1 MTLKKEKLMKDFIKN
16 VLATMVGM
24 FGFFIVM
31 GVIGMMSIIG
41 MIASGNAAQNV
52 EKNSV
57 FVLNLSGTI
66 SEQGSENPL
75 SMFTGDNSLNS
86 GLNDILSS
94 IKKAKAN
101 DDIKGI
107 YIEAGAL
114 MTNYATL
121 QEIRNAL
128 ADFRKSG
135 KWIVAYGDFYTQGA
149 YYVASVANKVYINP
163 KGAIDWHGIGA
174 QTMFYKDFM
183 AKFGVKWEVVKVGTF
198 KSATETFTEEKM
210 SDANRLQT
218 QTFIDGTWRNVCDAV
233 SKSRGISVDSL
244 NSYADSYLALQA
256 TETLVKAKMVDGMM
270 YGDQVKDAVKKMM
283 KLEKDDDISQLTL
296 NDMLNVK
303 DGKVEGSEIAVY
315 YAEGDIVQDP
325 KAATMFGNNNYI
337 ASRKVCKDLED
348 LMNDDDVKAV
358 VVRINSGGG
367 DAYASEQMWH
377 QMSELRKVKPVVV
390 SMGDYAASG
399 AYYMSAPASW
409 IVAQPN
415 TLTGSIGI
423 FAVIPDFSGLVTSK
437 LGVRFDEVKTNRNS
451 TFGNLMARPFNAEEK
466 AMLQASVNRGYSL
479 FRQRVAEGRRLPV
492 ESVEKIAQ
500 GRVWLATDA
509 LNIKLVDQLGGIDDA
524 VKKAAQ
530 LAKLKDYYTS
540 DYPAAASWMDNLL
553 NSMSSSG
560 TYLDEQLRQTLGDFY
575 QPFTMLRS
583 IDKREAIQAR
593 IPYAISIK

>member
-1 MTLKKEKLMKDFIKN
+1 MKDFIKN

-283 KLEKDDDISQLTL
+283 KLEKDDDIQQLTL

-348 LMNDDDVKAV
+348 LMNDDNVKAV

-423 FAVIPDFSGLVTSK
+423 FAVIPDFSGLVTTK

-479 FRQRVAEGRRLPV
+479 FRQRVADGRRLPV

-540 DYPAAASWMDNLL
+540 DYPAAASWMDDLL

-575 QPFTMLRS
+575 QPFTVLRS

>member
-1 MTLKKEKLMKDFIKN
+1 MKDFIKN

-114 MTNYATL
+114 AANYATL

-149 YYVASVANKVYINP
+149 YYVASVADKVYINP
-163 KGAIDWHGIGA
+163 KGIVDWHGIGA

-283 KLEKDDDISQLTL
+283 KLDKDDNISQLTL

-423 FAVIPDFSGLVTSK
+423 FAVIPDLSGLVTTK

-479 FRQRVAEGRRLPV
+479 FRQRVADGRRLPV

-524 VKKAAQ
+524 VKKAAE

-540 DYPAAASWMDNLL
+540 DYPAAASWMDAML

>member
-1 MTLKKEKLMKDFIKN
+1 MKDFIKN

-149 YYVASVANKVYINP
+149 YYVASVADKVYINP
-163 KGAIDWHGIGA
+163 KGIVDWHGIGA

-218 QTFIDGTWRNVCDAV
+218 KTFIDGTWRNVCDAV
-233 SKSRGISVDSL
+233 SKSRGISIDSL

-283 KLEKDDDISQLTL
+283 KLEKDDDIAQLTL

-423 FAVIPDFSGLVTSK
+423 FAVIPDLSGLVTTK

-479 FRQRVAEGRRLPV
+479 FRQRVADGRHLPV

-540 DYPAAASWMDNLL
+540 DYPAVASWMDAML

>member
-1 MTLKKEKLMKDFIKN
+1 MKDFIKN

-114 MTNYATL
+114 AANYATL

-149 YYVASVANKVYINP
+149 YYVASVADKVYINP
-163 KGAIDWHGIGA
+163 KGIVDWHGIGA

-218 QTFIDGTWRNVCDAV
+218 KTFIDGTWRNVCDAV

-256 TETLVKAKMVDGMM
+256 TETLMKAKMVDGMM

-303 DGKVEGSEIAVY
+303 GGKVEGSEIAVY

-423 FAVIPDFSGLVTSK
+423 FAVIPDLSGLVTTK

-466 AMLQASVNRGYSL
+466 AMLQASVNRGYSM

-524 VKKAAQ
+524 VKKAAE

-540 DYPAAASWMDNLL
+540 DYPAAASWMDAML

>member
-1 MTLKKEKLMKDFIKN
+1 MKDFIKN

-66 SEQGSENPL
+66 SERGSENPL

-149 YYVASVANKVYINP
+149 YYVASVADKVYINP
-163 KGAIDWHGIGA
+163 KGIVDWHGIGA

-283 KLEKDDDISQLTL
+283 KLEKDDDIQQLTL

-348 LMNDDDVKAV
+348 LMNDDNVKAV

-451 TFGNLMARPFNAEEK
+451 TFGNTMARPFNAEET

-479 FRQRVAEGRRLPV
+479 FRQRVADGRRLPV

-540 DYPAAASWMDNLL
+540 DYPAAASWMDDLL

>member
-1 MTLKKEKLMKDFIKN
+1 MKDFIKN

-218 QTFIDGTWRNVCDAV
+218 QTFIDGTWRNVCNAV
-233 SKSRGISVDSL
+233 SKSRGISIDSL

-423 FAVIPDFSGLVTSK
+423 FAVIPDLSGLVTTK

-540 DYPAAASWMDNLL
+540 DYPATASWMDNLL

-593 IPYAISIK
+593 IPYAINIK

>member
-1 MTLKKEKLMKDFIKN
+1 MKDFIKN

-101 DDIKGI
+101 DEIKGI

-233 SKSRGISVDSL
+233 SKSRSISVDSL

-283 KLEKDDDISQLTL
+283 KLEKDDISQLTL

-348 LMNDDDVKAV
+348 LMNDNDVKAV

-423 FAVIPDFSGLVTSK
+423 FAVIPDLSGLVTTK

-540 DYPAAASWMDNLL
+540 DYPAAASWMDAML

>member
-1 MTLKKEKLMKDFIKN
+1 MKDFIKN

-66 SEQGSENPL
+66 SEQGSESPL

-114 MTNYATL
+114 ATNYATL

-163 KGAIDWHGIGA
+163 KGIVDWHGIGA

-218 QTFIDGTWRNVCDAV
+218 QTFIDGTWRNVCNAV

-283 KLEKDDDISQLTL
+283 KLDKGDDIAQLTL

-423 FAVIPDFSGLVTSK
+423 FAVIPDLSGLVTTK

-540 DYPAAASWMDNLL
+540 DYPAAASWMDAML

>member
-1 MTLKKEKLMKDFIKN
+1 MKDFIKS
-16 VLATMVGM
+16 VLATMVGI

-31 GVIGMMSIIG
+31 GVLTMMSTIGMV
-41 MIASGNAAQNV
+41 ASSSAAQNV
-52 EKNSV
+52 EENSV

-66 SEQGSENPL
+66 SDQGTDNPFSL
-75 SMFTGDNSLNS
+75 FTGDDSQS
-86 GLNDILSS
+86 TGLNNILSA
-94 IKKAKAN
+94 IKKAKTN

-114 MTNYATL
+114 ITNYATL

-135 KWIVAYGDFYTQGA
+135 KWIVAYGDYYTQGA

-163 KGAIDWHGIGA
+163 KGIVDWHGIGA

-183 AKFGVKWEVVKVGTF
+183 AKFGMKCEVVKVGTF

-218 QTFIDGTWRNVCDAV
+218 QTFINGTWQNICTAV
-233 SKSRGISVDSL
+233 SKSRGISIDSL
-244 NSYADSYLALQA
+244 NSYADSYLALQS
-256 TETLVKAKMVDGMM
+256 TEMLMKAKMVDGMM
-270 YGDQVKDAVKKMM
+270 YSDKVKDAVKKMM
-283 KLEKDDDISQLTL
+283 KLEKDDDIAQLTL
-296 NDMLNVK
+296 SDMLNVK
-303 DGKVEGSEIAVY
+303 DEKVEGDKIAIY
-315 YAEGDIVQDP
+315 YASGDIVQDP
-325 KAATMFGNNNYI
+325 KAATMFGNNDYI

-367 DAYASEQMWH
+367 DAYASEQIWH

-423 FAVIPDFSGLVTSK
+423 FAVIPDFSGLVTTK

-479 FRQRVAEGRRLPV
+479 FRQRVADGRRLPV

-530 LAKLKDYYTS
+530 LAKLKEYYTS
-540 DYPAAASWMDNLL
+540 DYPATASWIDNLL

-560 TYLDEQLRQTLGDFY
+560 TYLDAQLRQTLGELY
-575 QPFTMLRS
+575 QPFTVLRS

>member
-1 MTLKKEKLMKDFIKN
+1 MKDFIKS
-16 VLATMVGM
+16 VLATMVGI

-31 GVIGMMSIIG
+31 GVLTMMSIIG
-41 MIASGNAAQNV
+41 MVASSSAAQNV
-52 EKNSV
+52 EENSV

-66 SEQGSENPL
+66 SDQGTDNPL
-75 SMFTGDNSLNS
+75 SIFTGDDSQS
-86 GLNDILSS
+86 TGLNNILSA
-94 IKKAKAN
+94 IKKAKTN

-114 MTNYATL
+114 ITNYATL

-135 KWIVAYGDFYTQGA
+135 KWIVAYGDYYTQGA

-163 KGAIDWHGIGA
+163 KGIVDWHGIGA

-183 AKFGVKWEVVKVGTF
+183 AKFGVKCEVVKVGTF

-218 QTFIDGTWRNVCDAV
+218 QTFIDGTWQNICTAV
-233 SKSRGISVDSL
+233 SKSRGISIDSL
-244 NSYADSYLALQA
+244 NSYADSYLALQS
-256 TETLVKAKMVDGMM
+256 TEMLMKAKMVDGMM
-270 YGDQVKDAVKKMM
+270 YSDKVKDAVKKMM
-283 KLEKDDDISQLTL
+283 KLEKDDDIAQLTL
-296 NDMLNVK
+296 SDMLNVK
-303 DGKVEGSEIAVY
+303 DEKVEGDKIAIY
-315 YAEGDIVQDP
+315 YASGDIVQDP
-325 KAATMFGNNNYI
+325 KAATMFGNNDYI

-451 TFGNLMARPFNAEEK
+451 TFGNLMARPFNAEET

-479 FRQRVAEGRRLPV
+479 FRQRVADGRHLPI

-524 VKKAAQ
+524 VKKAAE
-530 LAKLKDYYTS
+530 LAKLKEYYTS
-540 DYPAAASWMDNLL
+540 DYPAAASWIDNLL
-553 NSMSSSG
+553 NSMTSSG
-560 TYLDEQLRQTLGDFY
+560 TYLDAQLRQTLGELY
-575 QPFTMLRS
+575 QPFTVLRS

>member
-1 MTLKKEKLMKDFIKN
+1 MKDFIKN

-114 MTNYATL
+114 AANYATL

-128 ADFRKSG
+128 DDFRKSG

-149 YYVASVANKVYINP
+149 YYVASVADKVYINP
-163 KGAIDWHGIGA
+163 KGIVDWHGIGA

-218 QTFIDGTWRNVCDAV
+218 KTFIDGTWRNVCDAV

-283 KLEKDDDISQLTL
+283 KLEKDDDIAQLTL

-303 DGKVEGSEIAVY
+303 DEKVEGSEIAVY

-479 FRQRVAEGRRLPV
+479 FRQRVADGRRLPV
-492 ESVEKIAQ
+492 ESVEKRAQ

-524 VKKAAQ
+524 VKKAAE

>member
-1 MTLKKEKLMKDFIKN
+1 MKDFIKN

-114 MTNYATL
+114 ATNYATL

-149 YYVASVANKVYINP
+149 YYVASVADKVYINP
-163 KGAIDWHGIGA
+163 KGIVDWHGIGA

-218 QTFIDGTWRNVCDAV
+218 QTFIDGTWRNVCVAV

-283 KLEKDDDISQLTL
+283 KLDKDDDIAQLTL

-423 FAVIPDFSGLVTSK
+423 FAVIPDLSGLVTTK

-540 DYPAAASWMDNLL
+540 DYPAAASWMDAML

>member
-1 MTLKKEKLMKDFIKN
+1 MKDFIKN

-114 MTNYATL
+114 AANYATL

-149 YYVASVANKVYINP
+149 YYVASVADKVYINP
-163 KGAIDWHGIGA
+163 KGIVDWHGIGA

-283 KLEKDDDISQLTL
+283 KLDKDDDISQLTL

-423 FAVIPDFSGLVTSK
+423 FAVIPDLSGLVTTK

>member
-1 MTLKKEKLMKDFIKN
+1 MKDFIKN

-66 SEQGSENPL
+66 SEQGSESPL

-114 MTNYATL
+114 AANYATL

-163 KGAIDWHGIGA
+163 KGIVDWHGIGA

-218 QTFIDGTWRNVCDAV
+218 QTFIDGTWRNVCAAV
-233 SKSRGISVDSL
+233 SKSRGISIDSL

-283 KLEKDDDISQLTL
+283 KLDKGDDIAQLTL

-423 FAVIPDFSGLVTSK
+423 FAVIPDLSGLVTTK

-540 DYPAAASWMDNLL
+540 DYPAAASWMDAML

>member
-1 MTLKKEKLMKDFIKN
+1 MKDFIKN

-114 MTNYATL
+114 ATNYATL

-149 YYVASVANKVYINP
+149 YYVASVADKVYINP
-163 KGAIDWHGIGA
+163 KGIVDWHGIGA

-218 QTFIDGTWRNVCDAV
+218 KTFIDGTWRNVCDAV

-283 KLEKDDDISQLTL
+283 KLEKDDDIAQLTL

-303 DGKVEGSEIAVY
+303 DEKVEGSEIAVY

-423 FAVIPDFSGLVTSK
+423 FAVIPDLSGLVTTK

-524 VKKAAQ
+524 VKKAAE

>member
-1 MTLKKEKLMKDFIKN
+1 MKDFIKN

-114 MTNYATL
+114 AANYATL

-128 ADFRKSG
+128 DDFRKSG

-149 YYVASVANKVYINP
+149 YYVASVADKVYINP
-163 KGAIDWHGIGA
+163 KGIVDWHGIGA

-218 QTFIDGTWRNVCDAV
+218 KTFIDGTWRNVCDAV

-283 KLEKDDDISQLTL
+283 KLEKDDDIQQLTL

-303 DGKVEGSEIAVY
+303 DEKVEGSEIAVY

-423 FAVIPDFSGLVTSK
+423 FAVIPDLSGLVTTK

-479 FRQRVAEGRRLPV
+479 FRQRVADGRRLPV

>member
-1 MTLKKEKLMKDFIKN
+1 MKDFIKN

-94 IKKAKAN
+94 IKKAKTN

-114 MTNYATL
+114 AANYATL

-149 YYVASVANKVYINP
+149 YYVASVADKVYINP
-163 KGAIDWHGIGA
+163 KGIVDWHGIGA

-233 SKSRGISVDSL
+233 SKSRGISIDSL

-283 KLEKDDDISQLTL
+283 KLENGDDIAQLTL

-423 FAVIPDFSGLVTSK
+423 FAVIPDLSGLVTTK

-524 VKKAAQ
+524 VKKAAE

-540 DYPAAASWMDNLL
+540 DYPAAASWMDAML

>member
-1 MTLKKEKLMKDFIKN
+1 MKDFIKN

-24 FGFFIVM
+24 FGFLIVM

-233 SKSRGISVDSL
+233 SKSRGISIDSL

-270 YGDQVKDAVKKMM
+270 YGDQVKDAVKKIM
-283 KLEKDDDISQLTL
+283 KLDKDDNISQLTL

-423 FAVIPDFSGLVTSK
+423 FAVIPDLSGLVTTK

-524 VKKAAQ
+524 VKKAAE

-540 DYPAAASWMDNLL
+540 DYPAAASWMDAML

>member
-1 MTLKKEKLMKDFIKN
+1 MKDFIKS
-16 VLATMVGM
+16 VLATMVGI

-31 GVIGMMSIIG
+31 GVLTMMSIIG
-41 MIASGNAAQNV
+41 MVASSSAAQNV
-52 EKNSV
+52 EENSV

-66 SEQGSENPL
+66 SDQGTDNPL
-75 SMFTGDNSLNS
+75 SLFTGDDSQS
-86 GLNDILSS
+86 TGLNNILSA
-94 IKKAKAN
+94 IKKAKTN

-107 YIEAGAL
+107 YIEVGAL
-114 MTNYATL
+114 ITNYATL

-135 KWIVAYGDFYTQGA
+135 KWIVAYGDYYTQGA

-163 KGAIDWHGIGA
+163 KGIVDWHGIGA

-183 AKFGVKWEVVKVGTF
+183 AKFGVKCEVVKVGTF

-218 QTFIDGTWRNVCDAV
+218 QTFINGTWQNICTAV
-233 SKSRGISVDSL
+233 SKSRGISIDSL
-244 NSYADSYLALQA
+244 NSYADSYLALQS
-256 TETLVKAKMVDGMM
+256 TEMLMKAKMVDGMM
-270 YGDQVKDAVKKMM
+270 YSDKVKDAVKKMM
-283 KLEKDDDISQLTL
+283 KLEKDDDIAQLTL
-296 NDMLNVK
+296 SDMLNVK
-303 DGKVEGSEIAVY
+303 DEKVEGDKIAIY
-315 YAEGDIVQDP
+315 YASGDIVQDP
-325 KAATMFGNNNYI
+325 KAATMFGNNDYI

-423 FAVIPDFSGLVTSK
+423 FAVIPDFSGLVTTK
-437 LGVRFDEVKTNRNS
+437 LGVRFDEVKTNRHS
-451 TFGNLMARPFNAEEK
+451 TFGNLMARPFNAEET
-466 AMLQASVNRGYSL
+466 AMLQASVNRGYNL
-479 FRQRVAEGRRLPV
+479 FRQRVADGRHLPI

-524 VKKAAQ
+524 VKKAAE
-530 LAKLKDYYTS
+530 LAKLKEYYTS

-553 NSMSSSG
+553 NSMTSSG
-560 TYLDEQLRQTLGDFY
+560 TYLDAQLRQTLGELY
-575 QPFTMLRS
+575 QPFTVLRS

>member
-1 MTLKKEKLMKDFIKN
+1 MKDFIKN
-16 VLATMVGM
+16 MLATMVGM

-149 YYVASVANKVYINP
+149 YYVASVADKVYINP
-163 KGAIDWHGIGA
+163 KGAVDWHGIGA
-174 QTMFYKDFM
+174 QTMFYKDLM
-183 AKFGVKWEVVKVGTF
+183 AKFGVKYEVVKVGTF

-303 DGKVEGSEIAVY
+303 GGKVEGSEIAVY

-377 QMSELRKVKPVVV
+377 QMSELRKKKPVVV

-423 FAVIPDFSGLVTSK
+423 FAVIPDLSGLVTTK

>member
-1 MTLKKEKLMKDFIKN
+1 MKDFIKN

-94 IKKAKAN
+94 IKKAKTN

-114 MTNYATL
+114 AANYATL

-149 YYVASVANKVYINP
+149 YYVASVADKVYINP
-163 KGAIDWHGIGA
+163 KGIVDWHGIGA

-218 QTFIDGTWRNVCDAV
+218 QTFIDGTWRNVCNAV

-283 KLEKDDDISQLTL
+283 KLDKDDNISQLTL

-423 FAVIPDFSGLVTSK
+423 FAVIPDLSGLVTTK

-451 TFGNLMARPFNAEEK
+451 NFGNLMARPFNAEEK

-530 LAKLKDYYTS
+530 LARLKDYYTS
-540 DYPAAASWMDNLL
+540 DYPAAASWMDAML

>member
-1 MTLKKEKLMKDFIKN
+1 MKDFIKN

-114 MTNYATL
+114 ATNYATL

-163 KGAIDWHGIGA
+163 KGIVDWHGIGA

-218 QTFIDGTWRNVCDAV
+218 QTFIDGTWRNVCAAV
-233 SKSRGISVDSL
+233 SKSRGISIDSL

-270 YGDQVKDAVKKMM
+270 YGDQVKDAVKKIM
-283 KLEKDDDISQLTL
+283 KLDKDDNISQLTL

-303 DGKVEGSEIAVY
+303 GGKVEGSEIAVY

-423 FAVIPDFSGLVTSK
+423 FAVIPDLSGLVTTK

-524 VKKAAQ
+524 VKKAAE

-540 DYPAAASWMDNLL
+540 DYPAAASWMDAML

>member
-1 MTLKKEKLMKDFIKN
+1 MKDFIKN

-128 ADFRKSG
+128 DDFRKSG

-149 YYVASVANKVYINP
+149 YYVASVADKVYINP
-163 KGAIDWHGIGA
+163 KGVVDWHGIGA

-218 QTFIDGTWRNVCDAV
+218 KTFIDGTWRNVCDAV

-270 YGDQVKDAVKKMM
+270 YGDQVKDAVKKIM
-283 KLEKDDDISQLTL
+283 KLDKDDDISQLTL

-303 DGKVEGSEIAVY
+303 GGKVEGSEIAVY

-348 LMNDDDVKAV
+348 LMNDDNVKAV

-423 FAVIPDFSGLVTSK
+423 FAVIPDLSGLVTTK

-524 VKKAAQ
+524 VKKAAE
-530 LAKLKDYYTS
+530 LAKMKDYYTS
-540 DYPAAASWMDNLL
+540 DYPAAASWMDAML

>member
-1 MTLKKEKLMKDFIKN
+1 MKDFIKN

-114 MTNYATL
+114 AANYATL

-283 KLEKDDDISQLTL
+283 KLEKGDDIAQLTL

-423 FAVIPDFSGLVTSK
+423 FAVIPDLSGLVTTK

-540 DYPAAASWMDNLL
+540 DYPAAASWMDTML

>member
-1 MTLKKEKLMKDFIKN
+1 MKDFIKN

-101 DDIKGI
+101 DEIKGI

-114 MTNYATL
+114 ATNYATL

-163 KGAIDWHGIGA
+163 KGIVDWHGIGA

-218 QTFIDGTWRNVCDAV
+218 QTFIDGTWRNVCVAV

-256 TETLVKAKMVDGMM
+256 TETLMKAKMVDGMM

-283 KLEKDDDISQLTL
+283 KLDKDDDIAQLTL

-423 FAVIPDFSGLVTSK
+423 FAVIPDLSGLVTTK

-540 DYPAAASWMDNLL
+540 DYPAAASWMDAML

>member
-1 MTLKKEKLMKDFIKN
+1 MKDFIKN

-66 SEQGSENPL
+66 SEQGSENTL

-114 MTNYATL
+114 AANYATL

-149 YYVASVANKVYINP
+149 YYVASVADKVYINP
-163 KGAIDWHGIGA
+163 KGIVDWHGIGA

-218 QTFIDGTWRNVCDAV
+218 KTFIDGTWRNVCDAV

-283 KLEKDDDISQLTL
+283 KLEKDDDIAQLTL

-303 DGKVEGSEIAVY
+303 DEKVEGSEIAVY

-423 FAVIPDFSGLVTSK
+423 FAVIPDLSGLVTTK

-479 FRQRVAEGRRLPV
+479 FRQRVADGRRLPV

-524 VKKAAQ
+524 VKKAAE

>member
-1 MTLKKEKLMKDFIKN
+1 MKDFIKN

-114 MTNYATL
+114 AANYATL

-218 QTFIDGTWRNVCDAV
+218 QTFIDGTWRNVCNAV

-270 YGDQVKDAVKKMM
+270 YGDQVKDAVKKIM
-283 KLEKDDDISQLTL
+283 KLDKDDDIAQLTL

-303 DGKVEGSEIAVY
+303 DEKVEGSEIAVY

-423 FAVIPDFSGLVTSK
+423 FAVIPDLSGLVTTK

-540 DYPAAASWMDNLL
+540 DYPAAASWMDAML

>member
-1 MTLKKEKLMKDFIKN
+1 MKDFIKN

-149 YYVASVANKVYINP
+149 YYVASVADKVYINP
-163 KGAIDWHGIGA
+163 KGIVDWHGIGA

-210 SDANRLQT
+210 SEANRLQT

-270 YGDQVKDAVKKMM
+270 YGDQVKDAVKKIM
-283 KLEKDDDISQLTL
+283 KLDKDDNISQLTL

-423 FAVIPDFSGLVTSK
+423 FAVIPDFSGLVTTK

-524 VKKAAQ
+524 VKKAAE

-540 DYPAAASWMDNLL
+540 DYPAVASWMDAML

>member
-1 MTLKKEKLMKDFIKN
+1 MKDFIKN

-121 QEIRNAL
+121 QEIHNAL

-283 KLEKDDDISQLTL
+283 KLEKDDDIAQLTL

-423 FAVIPDFSGLVTSK
+423 FAVIPDLSGLVTSK

-524 VKKAAQ
+524 VKKAAE
-530 LAKLKDYYTS
+530 LAKLKEYYTS
-540 DYPAAASWMDNLL
+540 DYPAAASWMDAML

>member
-1 MTLKKEKLMKDFIKN
+1 MKDFIKN

-114 MTNYATL
+114 AANYATL

-149 YYVASVANKVYINP
+149 YYVASVADKVYINP
-163 KGAIDWHGIGA
+163 KGIVDWHGIGA

-218 QTFIDGTWRNVCDAV
+218 KTFIDGTWRNVCDAV

-283 KLEKDDDISQLTL
+283 KLEKDDDIAQLTL

-303 DGKVEGSEIAVY
+303 DEKVEGSEIAVY

-348 LMNDDDVKAV
+348 LMNDDNVKAV

-423 FAVIPDFSGLVTSK
+423 FAVIPDLSGLVTTK

-479 FRQRVAEGRRLPV
+479 FRQRVADGRRLPV

-524 VKKAAQ
+524 VKKAAE

>member
-1 MTLKKEKLMKDFIKN
+1 MKDFIKN

-75 SMFTGDNSLNS
+75 SMFTGENSLNS

-107 YIEAGAL
+107 YIETGAL
-114 MTNYATL
+114 AANYATL

-128 ADFRKSG
+128 DDFRKSG

-149 YYVASVANKVYINP
+149 YYVASVADKVYINP
-163 KGAIDWHGIGA
+163 KGIVDWHGIGA

-218 QTFIDGTWRNVCDAV
+218 KTFIDGTWRNVCDAV

-283 KLEKDDDISQLTL
+283 KLEKDDDIAQLTL

-303 DGKVEGSEIAVY
+303 DEKVEGSEIAVY

-423 FAVIPDFSGLVTSK
+423 FAVIPDLSGLVTTK

-479 FRQRVAEGRRLPV
+479 FRQRVADGRRLPV

>member
-1 MTLKKEKLMKDFIKN
+1 MKDFIKN

-183 AKFGVKWEVVKVGTF
+183 AKFGVKWQVVKVGTF
-198 KSATETFTEEKM
+198 KSATETFTKEKM

-218 QTFIDGTWRNVCDAV
+218 KTFIDGTWRNVCDAV

-283 KLEKDDDISQLTL
+283 KLDKDDNISQLTL

-451 TFGNLMARPFNAEEK
+451 TFGNTMARPFNAEET

-479 FRQRVAEGRRLPV
+479 FRQRVADGRRLPV

-540 DYPAAASWMDNLL
+540 DYPAAASWMDDLL

>member
-1 MTLKKEKLMKDFIKN
+1 MKDFIKN

-218 QTFIDGTWRNVCDAV
+218 QTFIEGTWRNVCNAV

-270 YGDQVKDAVKKMM
+270 YGNQVKDAVKKMM
-283 KLEKDDDISQLTL
+283 KLENGDDIAQLTL

-423 FAVIPDFSGLVTSK
+423 FAVIPDLSGLVTTK

-479 FRQRVAEGRRLPV
+479 FRQRVADGRRLPV

-540 DYPAAASWMDNLL
+540 DYPAAASWMDAML

>member
-1 MTLKKEKLMKDFIKN
+1 MKDFIKN

-114 MTNYATL
+114 AANYATL

-149 YYVASVANKVYINP
+149 YYVASVADKVYINP
-163 KGAIDWHGIGA
+163 KGIVDWHGIGA

-218 QTFIDGTWRNVCDAV
+218 QTFIDGTWRNVCNAV

-283 KLEKDDDISQLTL
+283 KLENGDDIAQLTL

-423 FAVIPDFSGLVTSK
+423 FAVIPDLSGLVTTK

-524 VKKAAQ
+524 VKKAAE

-540 DYPAAASWMDNLL
+540 DYPAAASWMDAML

>member
-1 MTLKKEKLMKDFIKN
+1 MKDFIKN

-149 YYVASVANKVYINP
+149 YYVASVADKVYINP
-163 KGAIDWHGIGA
+163 KGIVDWHGIGA

-244 NSYADSYLALQA
+244 NSYADSYLALQS

-283 KLEKDDDISQLTL
+283 KLDKDDNISQLTL

-423 FAVIPDFSGLVTSK
+423 FAVIPDLSGLVTTK

-451 TFGNLMARPFNAEEK
+451 TFGNTMARPFNAEET

-479 FRQRVAEGRRLPV
+479 FRQRVADGRRLPV

-540 DYPAAASWMDNLL
+540 DYPAAASWMDDLL

>member
-1 MTLKKEKLMKDFIKN
+1 MKDFIKN

-149 YYVASVANKVYINP
+149 YYVASVADKVYINP

-218 QTFIDGTWRNVCDAV
+218 QTFIDGTWRNVCNAV

-270 YGDQVKDAVKKMM
+270 YGDQVKDAVKKIM
-283 KLEKDDDISQLTL
+283 KLDKDDNISQLTL

-423 FAVIPDFSGLVTSK
+423 FAVIPDLSGLVTTK

-540 DYPAAASWMDNLL
+540 DYPAAASWMDAML

>member
-1 MTLKKEKLMKDFIKN
+1 MKDFIKS
-16 VLATMVGM
+16 VLATMVGI

-31 GVIGMMSIIG
+31 GVLTMMSIIG
-41 MIASGNAAQNV
+41 MVASSSAAQNV
-52 EKNSV
+52 EENSV

-66 SEQGSENPL
+66 SDQGTDNPL
-75 SMFTGDNSLNS
+75 SLFTGDDSQS
-86 GLNDILSS
+86 TGLNNILSA
-94 IKKAKAN
+94 IKKAKTN

-114 MTNYATL
+114 ITNYATL

-135 KWIVAYGDFYTQGA
+135 KWIVAYGDYYTQGA

-163 KGAIDWHGIGA
+163 KGIVDWHGIGA

-183 AKFGVKWEVVKVGTF
+183 AKFGVKCEVVKVGTF

-218 QTFIDGTWRNVCDAV
+218 QTFINGTWQNICTAV
-233 SKSRGISVDSL
+233 SKSRGISIDSL
-244 NSYADSYLALQA
+244 NSYADSYLALQS
-256 TETLVKAKMVDGMM
+256 TEMLMKAKMVDGMM
-270 YGDQVKDAVKKMM
+270 YSDKVKDAVKKMM
-283 KLEKDDDISQLTL
+283 KLEKDDDIAQLTL
-296 NDMLNVK
+296 SDMLNVK
-303 DGKVEGSEIAVY
+303 DEKVEGDKIAIY
-315 YAEGDIVQDP
+315 YASGDIVQDP
-325 KAATMFGNNNYI
+325 KAATMFGNNDYI
-337 ASRKVCKDLED
+337 ASRKVCKDLEE

-451 TFGNLMARPFNAEEK
+451 TFGNLMARPFNAEET

-479 FRQRVAEGRRLPV
+479 FRQRVADGRHLPI

-524 VKKAAQ
+524 VKKAAE
-530 LAKLKDYYTS
+530 LAKLKEYYTS
-540 DYPAAASWMDNLL
+540 DYPAAASWIDNLL
-553 NSMSSSG
+553 NSMTSSG
-560 TYLDEQLRQTLGDFY
+560 TYLDAQLRQTLGELY
-575 QPFTMLRS
+575 QPFTVLRS

>member
-1 MTLKKEKLMKDFIKN
+1 MKDFIKN

-114 MTNYATL
+114 AANYATL

-149 YYVASVANKVYINP
+149 YYVASVADKVYINP
-163 KGAIDWHGIGA
+163 KGIVDWHGIGA

-218 QTFIDGTWRNVCDAV
+218 QTFIDGTWRNVCNAV

-423 FAVIPDFSGLVTSK
+423 FAVIPDLSGLVTTK

-524 VKKAAQ
+524 VKKAAE

-540 DYPAAASWMDNLL
+540 DYPAAASWMDAML